1 MSVVGT
7 VDSLWRYPVK
17 SMRGEEIEEAFVG
30 FPGVYGDR
38 LFAFKDASAM
48 AGFPYLTGREKP
60 EMLLYRPRF
69 RYPDKAAKPLNL
81 ADAEDLAPGV
91 TPIFAAADEFAL
103 DVDLP
108 SGETLAIDDPALIE
122 RLADGLDEKH
132 DLSLLRSD
140 RAFTDCRPVSMFSLQ
155 TVGQLG
161 EEVGASLDKRSFR
174 ANIYADLDGADG
186 FAENDFIGKT
196 LQIGAK
202 VVLAILE
209 RDPRCMMITFDPDT
223 GESNPEVLKKVV
235 KGHDG
240 KAGIYGAVL
249 VEGCVRPGDKIKLL
263 S

>member
-1 MSVVGT
+1 MSIVGT

-30 FPGVYGDR
+30 FPGIYGDR
-38 LFAFKDASAM
+38 LFAFKDASAI
-48 AGFPYLTGREKP
+48 AGFPYLTGRENP
-60 EMLLYRPRF
+60 EMLLYRPHF
-69 RYPDKAAKPLNL
+69 RHPDKAAKPLNL
-81 ADAEDLAPGV
+81 ADAENLAPGV

-103 DVDLP
+103 DVEIP

-122 RLADGLDEKH
+122 RLTDGLDAKH
-132 DLSLLRSD
+132 VLSLLRSD

-161 EEVGASLDKRSFR
+161 EEVGSTLDKRSFR
-174 ANIYADLDGADG
+174 ANIYADLDGLDG

-223 GESNPEVLKKVV
+223 GKSNPEVLKRVV
-235 KGHDG
+235 KGHEG

-249 VEGCVRPGDKIKLL
+249 VEGCVRPGDEIKLL
-263 S
+263 T

>member
-1 MSVVGT
+1 MRIVGT

-48 AGFPYLTGREKP
+48 AGFPYLTGRENP

-81 ADAEDLAPGV
+81 TDAEDLAPGV
-91 TPIFAAADEFAL
+91 TPLFAAADEFAL
-103 DVDLP
+103 DVALP

-122 RLADGLDEKH
+122 QLTKGLGAKH
-132 DLSLLRSD
+132 VLSLLRSD

-155 TVGQLG
+155 TVSQLG
-161 EEVGASLDKRSFR
+161 EEARSTLDKRSFR
-174 ANIYADLDGADG
+174 ANIYADLDELGG
-186 FAENDFIGKT
+186 FAENGFVGKT

-223 GESNPEVLKKVV
+223 GESNPEILKRVV
-235 KGHDG
+235 KGHEG

-249 VEGCVRPGDKIKLL
+249 VEGCLRPGDQIKLL
-263 S
+263 T